1 MFQVWFV
8 FWKWER
14 DLIKVSC
21 QVVCVCPCAWVD
33 WFGTGIVLRCKC
45 FDRLNWK
52 WMCLWSKSHYCQW
65 FVRYDAQKIV
75 ANQHVM
81 SVCWTIIESIR
92 KRKTESSQS
101 PLQLFATLLAH
112 LEAKTRTD
120 RQTEKKDHTEDR
132 LSNYYI
138 LASESPTYCNCIHT
152 HYVLYMYIYIIY
164 TKYTCILH
172 DMGPSNESNESMK
185 SRSKVIYLLPS
196 LPHLW

>member
-1 MFQVWFV
+1 
-8 FWKWER
+8 
-14 DLIKVSC
+14 
-21 QVVCVCPCAWVD
+21 
-33 WFGTGIVLRCKC
+33 
-45 FDRLNWK
+45 
-52 WMCLWSKSHYCQW
+52 MCLWSKSHYCQW

-152 HYVLYMYIYIIY
+152 HYVLYIPEDRSLLMYQF
-164 TKYTCILH
+164 
-172 DMGPSNESNESMK
+172 
-185 SRSKVIYLLPS
+185 SKVDEIRILFLYGTI
-196 LPHLW
+196 